1 MPMFRKKPV
10 VVEARLVTQDNIE
23 DVAAWAGA
31 RIVIRE
37 PNGTASQFT
46 LPTSKGDEM
55 VSLGDYVVCGVEFYS
70 LKPDTFHPN
79 YDAMEEVGTVGATSI
94 G

>member
-31 RIVIRE
+31 RVVIRE
-37 PNGTASQFT
+37 PSGVASQFT

-55 VSLGDYVVCGVEFYS
+55 VSLGDYVVCGVEFFS
-70 LKPDTFHPN
+70 CKPGTFQAN
-79 YDAMEEVGTVGATSI
+79 YEAIEEVGTVGATSI